1 MSVRKYSFVCA
12 SDVEGDT
19 IKCRLAENSK
29 DECGGICNPPANFF
43 LDEDA
48 CTMSYYPSASAVGW
62 YGIALQIEDYYPG
75 TNIVL
80 SSSPLQFLLNVITAS
95 CASNP
100 VFVDPTPK
108 DGICIPIS
116 GTYTADLV
124 AQPQSGGSYINTIGT
139 TSPSGM
145 SKTSLDFYNGSS
157 TEKYVTVTWT
167 PSAQQS
173 GPTVYCFY
181 AIDSSSKTPC
191 SC

>member
-1 MSVRKYSFVCA
+1 MSMA
-12 SDVEGDT
+12 SDAEGDT
-19 IKCRLAENSK
+19 IKCRFADNSK

-48 CTMSYYPSASAVGW
+48 CTISYSPSASAVGW

-100 VFVDPTPK
+100 IFVNPTPK
-108 DGICIPIS
+108 DGICIPVS
-116 GTYTADLV
+116 GTTTIETGTNI
-124 AQPQSGGSYINTIGT
+124 STIGT

-145 SKTSLDFYNGSS
+145 SKTNLAFYNGSS

-181 AIDSSSKTPC
+181 AIDSSRHITIGILNVF
-191 SC
+191 